1 MAKNIVILF
10 DGTSNEISADR
21 TNILRLFGVLR
32 RSDCQ
37 IVYYDPGVGTFGAAN
52 AWSNAY
58 RKTVEV
64 WGLATG
70 WGLDQN
76 VKDAYR
82 FIVENYHHRPRG
94 DATGESDRIY
104 IFGFSRGAYSA
115 RVLAGFIH
123 ALGLMSKVHLNLVDY
138 AYRTYKGIP
147 QSEQQASAPGLAAA
161 HQDAPSAF
169 NTMRLYERTLKTWRP
184 PIKLLGLFDTVSS
197 VIVSGKLLP
206 QIETLPFTRHN
217 PSVECIRQALAI
229 DERRTMF
236 NPLPWETGEY
246 WGSPFKPPAPS
257 MQNVKEVWFAGVHG
271 DVGGGYPENQSA
283 AVKIPLAWMI
293 AETRP
298 FGLEYDKKTVDE
310 IVLGENPEKS
320 YVRLDSLG
328 EPHDSMNL
336 AWRVLEYLPRRVP
349 ETSWRRRG
357 KTKGVYLPMA
367 DRRFIP
373 EGATIHQSVLD
384 REYRKTSNSPYVPP
398 NLPTTF
404 QTEPWSSDD
413 AHTGT
418 RESL

>member
-21 TNILRLFGVLR
+21 TNILRLFGVLNR
-32 RSDCQ
+32 TENQ

-58 RKTVEV
+58 RKTVEI

-82 FIVENYHHRPRG
+82 FIVENYDHGPLDG
-94 DATGESDRIY
+94 YGKSTGEGDRLY

-123 ALGLMSKVHLNLVDY
+123 ALGLMSTFHLNLIDY
-138 AYRTYKGIP
+138 AYNTYKGIS
-147 QSEQQASAPGLAAA
+147 QSEQQDDTPLAVADQ
-161 HQDAPSAF
+161 HAPSAF
-169 NTMRLYERTLKTWRP
+169 ATMRLYERTLKTFRP

-197 VIVSGKLLP
+197 VITSGKWFP
-206 QIETLPFTRHN
+206 QLETLPFTRHN
-217 PSVECIRQALAI
+217 PSVECMRQALAI

-236 NPLPWETGEY
+236 NPLPWALDQPY
-246 WGSPFKPPAPS
+246 WGGPFRPPVERQ
-257 MQNVKEVWFAGVHG
+257 QNAKEVWFSGVHG
-271 DVGGGYPENQSA
+271 DVGGGYPEKQSA

-298 FGLEYDKKTVDE
+298 FGLDYNTETVDE
-310 IVLGENPEKS
+310 IVLGEKPGKS

-328 EPHDSMNL
+328 ELHDSMNF

-349 ETSWRRRG
+349 ETSWRRRRNPRG
-357 KTKGVYLPMA
+357 YYLPMA
-367 DRRFIP
+367 DRRLIP
-373 EGATIHQSVLD
+373 EGATVHQSVLD
-384 REYRKTSNSPYVPP
+384 RRERASPDAPYAPP
-398 NLPTTF
+398 NLPIAF
-404 QTEPWSSDD
+404 NIEPWSNDD
-413 AHTGT
+413 HSTKP
-418 RESL
+418 